1 MSQALVYVDQGVC
14 IPSAKALEGQLKALL
29 DPSIAVFEV
38 DGEYLRTQNWEEKT
52 VVLAM
57 GGGSCRYWDVQ
68 LQGEGIEKIQRYVK
82 EGGRYIGVCAGA
94 YFACAE
100 SRFELSDRT
109 IEKSRPLAFFPG
121 RALGPLV
128 DSDDYLSLRAAR
140 AADVCFKM
148 KGSSEVGALYYQGG
162 CLFDVEE
169 DSAAV
174 EIMSRYRGL
183 GKTAAV
189 FCKVGKGCAF
199 LDGTHP
205 EFAWSA
211 SLSNGAG
218 SFYGDLVGKLSAQE
232 VFRQRV
238 WEEIGMKLALPVR
251 LMSIFDI

>member
-1 MSQALVYVDQGVC
+1 MSQALVYADQGVC
-14 IPSAKALEGQLKALL
+14 LPSAKALEGQLKALL
-29 DPSIAVFEV
+29 DPSIAVFRV
-38 DGEYLRTQNWEEKT
+38 DGAYLRTTDWEAKT

-57 GGGSCRYWDVQ
+57 GGGSCRLWDVQ
-68 LQGEGIEKIQRYVK
+68 LQVEGIQKIQRYVQ
-82 EGGRYIGVCAGA
+82 GGGKYIGVCAGA
-94 YFACAE
+94 YFASAE

-121 RALGPLV
+121 KAMGPLV

-140 AADVCFKM
+140 AAEVYFKM

-174 EIMSRYRGL
+174 EIMSRYCGL
-183 GKTAAV
+183 GKAAAV
-189 FCKVGKGCAF
+189 FCRVGKGCAF

-211 SLSNGAG
+211 SLSKGAET
-218 SFYGDLVGKLSAQE
+218 FYGDLVGKLSAQE
-232 VFRQRV
+232 MFRKRV
-238 WEEIGMKLALPVR
+238 WQEIGSKLGL
-251 LMSIFDI
+251 L